1 MFRFSIREM
10 MLVTLMVAMGVAWW
24 LDRSH
29 LASDAS
35 RYKEALMK
43 LRRIGLDF
51 TTVIKSPEIGS
62 ELNAEWEAEHA
73 ARIARKNRGK

>member
-29 LASDAS
+29 LASDAG

-43 LRRIGLDF
+43 LRRMGLGLNSL
-51 TTVIKSPEIGS
+51 INSPDIAS

-73 ARIARKNRGK
+73 ARIAQKNRGK